1 MTKRSFSH
9 LRCGLLGEHLGHSH
23 SPLIH
28 GELADY
34 SYSLFEIEKDS
45 LASFMT
51 SDSLDA
57 FNVTIP
63 YKKAVIPYLDEI
75 SEKAARIGAVNTVVR
90 QSNGKL
96 VGHNTDY
103 FGFEYMLSLL
113 GVNVSGKKA
122 LILGRGGAALTVRT
136 VLTDKG
142 AHDIVML
149 GSADNTPEK
158 IKAHSDAEII
168 VNATPVGMYPR
179 NGASPVDL
187 SLFPNCSAVLD
198 LIFNP
203 ARTAL
208 LIQAE
213 QLGIPSIN
221 GLSMLVAQAAKAFEF
236 FTGDTY
242 DKGAIEHITAKIE
255 KATSNIILVGMPSCG
270 KSSIGKI
277 ISNKLGRQFVD
288 ADDEFEKMHG
298 ITPAM
303 CIESFGESHFRMR
316 ETETLAELG
325 KLCGAVIAT
334 GGGAVTREENYSH
347 LHQNGDIF
355 FIERNLT
362 SLSDDGRPLSK
373 RTSRE
378 EMYAERLPKY
388 LRFADATVCND
399 TTADN
404 AADKVIAEFE
414 KTHDKR
420 GII

>member
-1 MTKRSFSH
+1 MKERSFADMK
-9 LRCGLLGEHLGHSH
+9 CGLLGERLGHSY

-28 GELADY
+28 GELANY

-63 YKKAVIPYLDEI
+63 YKQAVIPYLDEI

-122 LILGRGGAALTVRT
+122 LILGRGGAALTVRA
-136 VLTDKG
+136 VLEDKG
-142 AHDIVML
+142 ASDIVML
-149 GSADNTPEK
+149 GSADNTPEN
-158 IKAHSDAEII
+158 IKKHGDAEII
-168 VNATPVGMYPR
+168 VNATPVGMYPK
-179 NGASPVDL
+179 NGVSPVEL
-187 SLFPNCSAVLD
+187 SEFSQCSAVLD

-208 LIQAE
+208 LIEAE

-242 DKGAIEHITAKIE
+242 DKGAIEHIIAKIE
-255 KATSNIILVGMPSCG
+255 KSTSNIILVGMPSCG

-277 ISNKLGRQFVD
+277 ISNNLGRQFVD

-355 FIERNLT
+355 FIERELSLLT
-362 SLSDDGRPLSK
+362 SDGRPLSK
-373 RTSRE
+373 ATARE
-378 EMYAERLPKY
+378 QMYEIRLPMY
-388 LRFADATVCND
+388 LKFADATIQND
-399 TTADN
+399 TTAED
-404 AADKVIAEFE
+404 AADRVIAEFE
-414 KTHDKR
+414 KIHDK
-420 GII
+420 